1 VKEGKR
7 KFWNSRYKVS
17 GDHSF
22 GTYCPHMAASDFFS
36 PHEVAIWAHFSLK
49 KNHFAPPPTPIV
61 EGLELGISFWHTY
74 T

>member
-1 VKEGKR
+1 MEIIVLEPIVHI
-7 KFWNSRYKVS
+7 W
-17 GDHSF
+17 
-22 GTYCPHMAASDFFS
+22 HMAASDIFS
-36 PHEVAIWAHFSLK
+36 PHDVAISAQFFLK